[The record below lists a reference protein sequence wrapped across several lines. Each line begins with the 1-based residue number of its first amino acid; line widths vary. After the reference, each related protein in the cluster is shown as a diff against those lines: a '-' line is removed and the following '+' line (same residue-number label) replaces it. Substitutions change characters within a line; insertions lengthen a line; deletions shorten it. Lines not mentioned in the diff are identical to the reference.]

1 MVVRYVRLLLCLA
14 LLGGSAAAHSQP
26 QTRVTL
32 YYPIA
37 VGGEITRVI
46 DQRVAEFEAIHPAID
61 IEPVYSGTYKESLA
75 KVLAANRA
83 GTPPALAVLHAAD
96 MHALLDADA
105 IMPFEARGSAGDHWL
120 DDFEPAF
127 MTNSRAGGKTWGIP
141 FQRSTI
147 LLYWNKHAFKAA
159 GLDPERPPQ
168 NWDEMRSMARQLTVR
183 DASGRVTRWGVQIPS
198 SGFSYWLFQG
208 WVTGNGGKLMNA
220 AGTETYFDQPAAIE
234 ALDYWINLSRL
245 DKVHPPGIV
254 EWGSTPEDFL
264 GQRAAMIWT
273 TSGNLADIARRAEF
287 GFGVTALPAHRRAGS
302 PTGGGNFYVFKRS
315 TPAQREA
322 ALAFIQWMTS
332 PQQTAR
338 WSMDT
343 GYIPVRKSAWDVPS
357 FRQYVQRFP
366 EAAVAHAAL
375 QHCVPELSTHENP
388 RVNRVLDEALYAA
401 LKGDKTSV
409 QALRDAQSKAMRVL
423 RPYQR

>member
-1 MVVRYVRLLLCLA
+1 MLLSGGALA
-14 LLGGSAAAHSQP
+14 RP
-26 QTRVTL
+26 QTPAKVL
-32 YYPIA
+32 FYYPIA

-46 DQRVAEFEAIHPAID
+46 DQRVAEFEATHPAID

-83 GTPPALAVLHAAD
+83 GAPPTLAVLFAVD
-96 MHALLDADA
+96 MHTLLDADA
-105 IMPFEARGSAGDHWL
+105 IMPFDALGNGDRHWL

-127 MTNSRAGGKTWGIP
+127 MANSRAGGKTWGIP

-147 LLYWNKHAFKAA
+147 LLYWNKHAFRAAA

-168 NWDEMRSMARQLTVR
+168 SWDEMRSMARQLTVR

-198 SGFSYWLFQG
+198 SGFPYWLFQG
-208 WVTGNGGKLMNA
+208 WVTTNGGALMNA
-220 AGTETYFDQPAAIE
+220 AGTETYFDRPAAIE
-234 ALDYWINLSRL
+234 ALQYWINLSRV
-245 DKVHPPGIV
+245 DGVHPPGVV
-254 EWGSTPEDFL
+254 EWGSTPDDFL
-264 GQRAAMIWT
+264 AQRAAMIWT
-273 TSGNLADIARRAEF
+273 TSGNLADIAHRAEF
-287 GFGVTALPAHRRAGS
+287 EFGVTALPAHRRAGS

-322 ALAFIQWMTS
+322 ALEFIQWMTS

-343 GYIPVRKSAWDVPS
+343 GYIPVRKSAWEVPS
-357 FRQYVQRFP
+357 FKQYVQRFP
-366 EAAVAHAAL
+366 EAAVAHTAL
-375 QHCVPELSTHENP
+375 QHSVPELSTHENQ
-388 RVNRVLDEALYAA
+388 RVTRVLDEALYAA
-401 LKGDKTSV
+401 LKGNKTSM

>member
-1 MVVRYVRLLLCLA
+1 MVERYGLLLLCLM
-14 LLGGSAAAHSQP
+14 LLNGGASARPETPAK
-26 QTRVTL
+26 VL
-32 YYPIA
+32 FYYPIA

-46 DQRVAEFEAIHPAID
+46 DQRVAEFEATHPAID

-83 GTPPALAVLHAAD
+83 GMPPTLAVLFAVD
-96 MHALLDADA
+96 MHILLDADA
-105 IMPFEARGSAGDHWL
+105 IVPFDAAGNGDRRWL

-127 MTNSRAGGKTWGIP
+127 MANSRAGGKTWGIP

-147 LLYWNKHAFKAA
+147 LLYWNKHAFSAA

-168 NWDEMRSMARQLTVR
+168 SWDEMRSMARQLTVR
-183 DASGRVTRWGVQIPS
+183 DASGQVTRWGVQIPS
-198 SGFSYWLFQG
+198 SGFPYWLFQG
-208 WVTGNGGKLMNA
+208 WVTTNGGTLMNA
-220 AGTETYFDQPAAIE
+220 AGTETYFDRPAAIE
-234 ALDYWINLSRL
+234 ALQYWIDLSRV
-245 DKVHPPGIV
+245 DGVHPPGVV
-254 EWGSTPEDFL
+254 EWGSTPDDFL
-264 GQRAAMIWT
+264 AQRAAMIWT

-287 GFGVTALPAHRRAGS
+287 EFGVTALPAHRRAGS
-302 PTGGGNFYVFKRS
+302 PTGGGNFYLFKRS

-322 ALAFIQWMTS
+322 ALEFIRWMTS

-366 EAAVAHAAL
+366 EAAVAHTAL
-375 QHCVPELSTHENP
+375 QHSVPELSTHENQ
-388 RVNRVLDEALYAA
+388 RVTRVLDEALYAA
-401 LKGDKTSV
+401 LKGEKTSM